1 MTYAIGQHTTAE
13 ALSGRDIGKVI
24 QFYWEMDG
32 SKVQAKIT
40 AELRQ
45 IAHSSSESHLNVTSH
60 TEDVCGEMS
69 EFTLDP
75 TAEITFLVK
84 ASN

>member
-13 ALSGRDIGKVI
+13 ALSGKDIGRVV

-32 SKVQAKIT
+32 SKVSAKIT

-60 TEDVCGEMS
+60 TEDAGGEMS

-75 TAEITFLVK
+75 THAVTFLVK
-84 ASN
+84 AND